1 MAANKNVQNYH
12 FEIKI
17 WRVDASKKGRE
28 RLNAKDDSVI
38 EEERVGVGDTV
49 ADVTDVVVVVAKLLI
64 APEEDDAEVVVQ
76 T

>member
-1 MAANKNVQNYH
+1 M
-12 FEIKI
+12 
-17 WRVDASKKGRE
+17 
-28 RLNAKDDSVI
+28 NAKDDSVI
-38 EEERVGVGDTV
+38 EEERVGVGDTG

>member
-17 WRVDASKKGRE
+17 WRVDASEKGRE

-38 EEERVGVGDTV
+38 EEERVGVGRTV

>member
-17 WRVDASKKGRE
+17 WRVDASEKGRE

>member
-17 WRVDASKKGRE
+17 WRVDTSEKRRE

-38 EEERVGVGDTV
+38 EEERVGVGRTV